1 MLKKIYLTGY
11 RLIGLTALM
20 LITSALMF
28 YTMTFGFFL
37 FNTTWVA
44 PTVLSPSDPKVI
56 QARAELIRQSQF
68 YDTATILRQTRMQEL
83 KVLEARESQLN
94 FLKKSIDSA
103 INFEV
108 QAATRSVG
116 ALDSLIKQKNIN
128 IADIGASLTK
138 LDELILSNDRE
149 LSARLITKDQWT
161 ARTISYS
168 QLRATI
174 TSNQSE
180 ALALVE
186 QRDMLSRSAATL
198 GGRGTSAMALD
209 TVAKKLSIQN
219 ELNGVWVQMITK
231 QSEVLAADQE
241 LARLAMAEAILD
253 ETPYAPVLKTGRLSV
268 LGFMPYDNSYFK
280 VENVDVYACRAIFLL
295 CYKVGTV
302 EKIYDDEQIIEFPIF
317 NTRFTRTVKGV
328 FVEFDLTDT
337 DASREQILF
346 LGRKPFFI

>member
-20 LITSALMF
+20 LITGALLF

-56 QARAELIRQSQF
+56 QARAELIRQRQF
-68 YDTATILRQTRMQEL
+68 YDTATIIRETRMQEL
-83 KVLEARESQLN
+83 KVLEAREAQLN

-103 INFEV
+103 IDAESH
-108 QAATRSVG
+108 AATRSVG
-116 ALDSLIKQKNIN
+116 QLNLLIKQKNIN
-128 IADIGASLTK
+128 ISDIGASLTK
-138 LDELILSNDRE
+138 LDELILTNDHE

-180 ALALVE
+180 ALALAE

-241 LARLAMAEAILD
+241 LARLAVAEAILD
-253 ETPYAPVLKTGRLSV
+253 ETPYAPVLETGKLSV

-280 VENVDVYACRAIFLL
+280 VTNVDVYACRAIFLA

-302 EKIYDDEQIIEFPIF
+302 KKIYEDEQIIEFPIF

-328 FVEFDLTDT
+328 FVEFNLANA